1 MAKKVIVVRV
11 IGLTGGIATGKS
23 AVSNILRM
31 LDVPVIDSDELAHRV
46 VEKGQPALE
55 EIARE
60 FGAEVFASDG
70 TLDRRKLGELVFRS
84 PKARKKLEEITHP
97 RIMKMVLE
105 QLARYR
111 LEGRKLVVLDA
122 PLLIEAGL
130 QSMVDQ
136 VWVVVCDKDLQVQRL
151 MQRSN
156 LTEEEALERINAQ
169 MPLEEKVKYADRI
182 IENNGTL
189 SELEQKVISMWQEE
203 LMK

>member
-23 AVSNILRM
+23 AVSNILRKF
-31 LDVPVIDSDELAHRV
+31 DVPVIDSDELAHRV

-70 TLDRRKLGELVFRS
+70 TLDRRKLGELVFRN

-111 LEGRKLVVLDA
+111 LEGKKLVVLDA

-136 VWVVVCDKDLQVQRL
+136 VWVVVCDKDLQVERL
-151 MQRSN
+151 MQRSD

-169 MPLEEKVKYADRI
+169 MPLEEKVKYADRV

-189 SELEQKVISMWQEE
+189 SELEQKVIGLWQEA

>member
-23 AVSNILRM
+23 AVSNILRKF
-31 LDVPVIDSDELAHRV
+31 DVPVIDSDELAHRV

-55 EIARE
+55 EIVRE

-70 TLDRRKLGELVFRS
+70 TLDRRKLGELVFRN

-169 MPLEEKVKYADRI
+169 MPLEEKVKYADRV